1 VAVLGRLVG
10 RDRRHPRRWCCRRAR
25 VGMG

>member
-10 RDRRHPRRWCCRRAR
+10 RDRRHRRRWCCRAR